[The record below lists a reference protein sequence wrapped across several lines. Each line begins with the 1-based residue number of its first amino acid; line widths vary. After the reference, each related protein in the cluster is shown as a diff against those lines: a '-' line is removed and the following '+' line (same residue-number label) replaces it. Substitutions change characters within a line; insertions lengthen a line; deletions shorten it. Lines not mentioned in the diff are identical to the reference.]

1 MLGATETTIGP
12 DVAPVGI
19 VMLMDVAPHVL
30 IVTGVPFK
38 ITMLPFCDPPNPEPK
53 IVTWLPIGPVV
64 ADRLVITGAEDP
76 DPGALTD
83 TLSNVAVAKLEVEPL
98 LTGLCGKAV
107 GGSQS
112 RNLIVVIGQG
122 QPKSRPFC
130 VVAWLQRSRSSV
142 RHRL

>member
-83 TLSNVAVAKLEVEPL
+83 TLSKVAVARLELDPL
-98 LTGLCGKAV
+98 LTA
-107 GGSQS
+107 SP
-112 RNLIVVIGQG
+112 I
-122 QPKSRPFC
+122 
-130 VVAWLQRSRSSV
+130 
-142 RHRL
+142 